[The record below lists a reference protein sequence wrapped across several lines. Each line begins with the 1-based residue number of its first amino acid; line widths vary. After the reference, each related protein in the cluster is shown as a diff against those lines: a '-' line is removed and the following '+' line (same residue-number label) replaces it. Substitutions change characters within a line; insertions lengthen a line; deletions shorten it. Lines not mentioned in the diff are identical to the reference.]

1 MFLHFKLNE
10 NALCAAKTIRAKF
23 RNLIFFSERILQ
35 FFNSATPG
43 SFLSVGVKLFE
54 LAAHKT
60 YRKERDNSVVIRG
73 MGKGLEIA
81 SIL

>member
-1 MFLHFKLNE
+1 MHFKLNE
-10 NALCAAKTIRAKF
+10 NALYAAKTIRENF
-23 RNLIFFSERILQ
+23 RNLIFFSERIPQ
-35 FFNSATPG
+35 FLTVPTPG

-54 LAAHKT
+54 FAAHKT

-81 SIL
+81 SAL

>member
-1 MFLHFKLNE
+1 MHFMQLTQFAKGF
-10 NALCAAKTIRAKF
+10 AASS
-23 RNLIFFSERILQ
+23 FFWKDSPV
-35 FFNSATPG
+35 FNSATPG

-54 LAAHKT
+54 LAEHKT

-81 SIL
+81 SAL